1 MTGTMAENVQ
11 DQRCVRGNRPVWP
24 MPRAGEGE
32 VLRGW
37 GPQESQWCPRCD
49 AGRLTVAADAT
60 EGGGEGS
67 LMRSCIA
74 LDGPIVHETAEAI
87 DLEVCNYLVM

>member
-1 MTGTMAENVQ
+1 
-11 DQRCVRGNRPVWP
+11 
-24 MPRAGEGE
+24 
-32 VLRGW
+32 
-37 GPQESQWCPRCD
+37 
-49 AGRLTVAADAT
+49 VAADAT

-74 LDGPIVHETAEAI
+74 LDDPIVHETAEAI